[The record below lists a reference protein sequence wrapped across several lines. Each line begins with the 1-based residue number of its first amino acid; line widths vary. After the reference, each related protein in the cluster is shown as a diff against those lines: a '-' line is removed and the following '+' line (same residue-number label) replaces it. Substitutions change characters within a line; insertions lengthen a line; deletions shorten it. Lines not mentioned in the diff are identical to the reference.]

1 VSRPLVV
8 VVSKR
13 SHYERFVQEARD
25 PKTLSLFQRRDISVS
40 RWREAHDAHQ
50 LTLKQVK
57 KVLRGLGAKLTVL
70 EGPGAVF
77 DASDAN
83 LVVTV
88 GGDGTLLAASHHVGS
103 VPILGVNS
111 APEHSVGFF
120 CPAHSANL
128 ETELSGALN
137 GTLPRVVLA
146 RMQVRVGDR
155 VCSRRVLNEALFCH
169 AIPAATSRYIVRY
182 GDDTEEQRSSGVWVG
197 TAAGSTAATR
207 SAGGKVLPFASRNLQ
222 LVIREPYAESKR
234 TVHLNHIIFDPTESL
249 ELLSKMEDARL
260 YLDGPYRQ
268 IPVGLGDRVIFSVS
282 DEPLHVFGLGRRRD
296 GSRSS
301 QFPRAVVPSPGA
313 AAAGK
318 RAKKP
323 KQSS

>member
-1 VSRPLVV
+1 VELV
-8 VVSKR
+8 
-13 SHYERFVQEARD
+13 YETLEGLGV
-25 PKTLSLFQRRDISVS
+25 KTLLL
-40 RWREAHDAHQ
+40 H
-50 LTLKQVK
+50 
-57 KVLRGLGAKLTVL
+57 GAQAEFDPV
-70 EGPGAVF
+70 GA
-77 DASDAN
+77 
-83 LVVTV
+83 LLIVTV
-88 GGDGTLLAASHHVGS
+88 GGDGTLLAASHHVNE
-103 VPILGVNS
+103 VPLLGVNS
-111 APEHSVGFF
+111 APRYSVGFF
-120 CPAHSANL
+120 CAARGKEVPTMLRRAL
-128 ETELSGALN
+128 EGKLPSVKLSRMAVAIN
-137 GTLPRVVLA
+137 GQR
-146 RMQVRVGDR
+146 R
-155 VCSRRVLNEALFCH
+155 SSRVLNEALFCH